1 MSGADIL
8 KHAKKPAT
16 LARLKRLA
24 AMPDSAIDYS
34 DIPKMTEV
42 QLDRMVPLREYLEV
56 RHKKERLTVR
66 IDKDVLAWLRSQGE
80 SGYQT
85 RMNDV
90 LRKAMTAS
98 LRGRDKAK
106 QR

>member
-1 MSGADIL
+1 M
-8 KHAKKPAT
+8 
-16 LARLKRLA
+16 
-24 AMPDSAIDYS
+24 
-34 DIPKMTEV
+34 
-42 QLDRMVPLREYLEV
+42 
-56 RHKKERLTVR
+56 R

-98 LRGRDKAK
+98 LRGREKAK
-106 QR
+106 RR